1 VHLDDALRDDA
12 AALQPDLADLRHRL
26 HRVPEV
32 GLDLPRTQEIVLAEL
47 DGLGLEVSQGRQL
60 SSVTA
65 VLRGGRPGPAVL
77 LRGDMDGLPVQ
88 EETGLPW
95 ASELPGAMHAC
106 GHDLHT
112 AMLVGAA
119 RVLAGRREQLAG
131 DVVLMFQ
138 PGEEGFDGAGRML
151 EEGVLDAAG
160 RRVSSAYGMHVM
172 SALYPRKAFTTR
184 PGTLMAA
191 SDGLHVTVR
200 GEGGH
205 GSAPHRA
212 KDPVTAAAEMV
223 TALQTLV
230 TRRFDVFDP
239 VVVTVGSF
247 HAGTKRNV
255 IPDEAH
261 FEATVRTF
269 STAARDRVREES
281 VRLCRQLAAAHGLEV
296 DVEYL
301 DEYPPTVNDPEHT
314 AFAAGVV
321 AEVFGEDRLPALP
334 FPQTGA
340 EDFSR
345 VLQEVPG
352 CYLFLG
358 ACTGGDPDT
367 APNNHSPR
375 ATFDDAVL
383 SDGVLLHAQ
392 LAVRALER
400 DAA

>member
-1 VHLDDALRDDA
+1 
-12 AALQPDLADLRHRL
+12 
-26 HRVPEV
+26 
-32 GLDLPRTQEIVLAEL
+32 
-47 DGLGLEVSQGRQL
+47 
-60 SSVTA
+60 
-65 VLRGGRPGPAVL
+65 
-77 LRGDMDGLPVQ
+77 
-88 EETGLPW
+88 
-95 ASELPGAMHAC
+95 
-106 GHDLHT
+106 
-112 AMLVGAA
+112 
-119 RVLAGRREQLAG
+119 
-131 DVVLMFQ
+131 
-138 PGEEGFDGAGRML
+138 
-151 EEGVLDAAG
+151 
-160 RRVSSAYGMHVM
+160 
-172 SALYPRKAFTTR
+172 
-184 PGTLMAA
+184 
-191 SDGLHVTVR
+191 
-200 GEGGH
+200 
-205 GSAPHRA
+205 
-212 KDPVTAAAEMV
+212 MV

-269 STAARDRVREES
+269 SKAARDRVREES
-281 VRLCRQLAAAHGLEV
+281 VRLCRQLAAGYGLEA

-301 DEYPPTVNDPEHT
+301 DEYPPTVNDADHT

-321 AEVFGEDRLPALP
+321 AEVFGEDRLPGMP

-358 ACTGGDPDT
+358 ACTGADPDT

-400 DAA
+400 DAAGSAA